1 LNLKSFIKQSETYG
15 MKGVARFEDLEE
27 KFDRAEIWT
36 LIMNGE
42 IYEPRPGFV
51 KCSDCSI

>member
-1 LNLKSFIKQSETYG
+1 